1 MDYVWKISGEQ
12 GEGIDST
19 GHIFASNV
27 FKNGFEIST
36 YRKYSSRIRGG
47 NTTFE
52 VRFSEKP
59 VFSRFKKVDVLIALD
74 DESIRVSKE
83 QIKPHTFVIFD
94 EQSNILDLYET
105 PSLKLPIPLSK
116 IAKDITGS
124 VISKNM
130 VALGASI
137 ALFEN
142 MDYSFVMNQ
151 IERRFSKKS
160 MEIVEKNKKA
170 FWEGYNIARNF
181 LSSNSL
187 KPLKM
192 DVVVNR
198 DGKKRMLMS
207 GNEGLALGALAAGCK
222 YFAGYPIT
230 PASSILEFMVKNIGN
245 FGGVAVQTEDEISAI
260 NSCVGASLA
269 GVRSMTATSG
279 PGFSLMV
286 EAIGYAYMTETP
298 VVIANIQRGGPSTG
312 LPTKT
317 EDGDILLSLF
327 VGHGDTEK
335 IVIFPSDP
343 YEMFVYTFEAFNM
356 AERYQLP
363 VIILS
368 DLNLGENIYT
378 TNYISDS
385 LIESLSVDRGKY
397 INFEVDKELNRY
409 EITEDGISYRIV
421 PSVKGLQFQTSGNEH
436 NEKGFITENSDIRK
450 RMVEKRMRKLSKFNE
465 YFLKFEDIGY
475 NPRVSIVAYGMNYHC
490 VKEVCVELNKNEGY
504 SFRLIKP
511 VVFYPFP
518 VKQIDEAVAD
528 TDNLVFI
535 EQNYFGQFRRLYC
548 MFGGKKESLLLNK
561 YDGEPFF
568 FEDLYDQLRELVNRY
583 SKV

>member
-36 YRKYSSRIRGG
+36 YRKYSSRIKGG

-52 VRFSEKP
+52 VRFSDKP
-59 VFSRFKKVDVLIALD
+59 VFSRLKKVDVLIAFD

-94 EQSNILDLYET
+94 EQSNILDLHET
-105 PSLKLPIPLSK
+105 PSVKLPIPLSK

-142 MDYSFVMNQ
+142 MDYSFVINQ
-151 IERRFSKKS
+151 IEKRFSKKS

-170 FWEGYNIARNF
+170 FWEGYNITRNF

-187 KPLKM
+187 KPLKV
-192 DVVVNR
+192 DIAFNR

-317 EDGDILLSLF
+317 EDGDILLSTF

-378 TNYISDS
+378 TNYISDTLIDS
-385 LIESLSVDRGKY
+385 LRVDRGKY
-397 INFEVDKELNRY
+397 INFEVDKKLNRY

-450 RMVEKRMRKLSKFNE
+450 KMVEKRMRKLSKFNE
-465 YFLKFEDIGY
+465 YFLEFEDIGY
-475 NPRVSIVAYGMNYHC
+475 NPKISIVAYGMNYHS
-490 VKEVCVELNKNEGY
+490 VKEVCFELNKNEGY

-518 VKQIDEAVAD
+518 IKQIEEAVAN

-535 EQNYFGQFRRLYC
+535 EQNYFGQFRRLYY

-568 FEDLYDQLRELVNRY
+568 FEDLYEQLRELVNRY